1 MMRYVLIIFALLFAV
16 VVTVTILTD
25 PDPMVQTSIQIFEV
39 KDEYD
44 SNWKS
49 SITPI
54 NDEHNS
60 SPKVTRKN

>member
-1 MMRYVLIIFALLFAV
+1 MRYVLIIFALLFAV

-60 SPKVTRKN
+60 SSKVTRKN

>member
-1 MMRYVLIIFALLFAV
+1 MRYVLIIFALLFAV

-49 SITPI
+49 SIIPI
-54 NDEHNS
+54 NDEHKS

>member
-1 MMRYVLIIFALLFAV
+1 MFAV